1 MSLFVVIEVSVDGNS
16 VWLCHCVSKTH
27 KDTSDY

>member
-1 MSLFVVIEVSVDGNS
+1 MSLCVVIEVSADGNS
-16 VWLCHCVSKTH
+16 VWLCHVSKTH